1 MKALQPVSS
10 VEVSGGNPSTPAAF
24 SSLHNSHK
32 IYLKHALHVC
42 AECMDTGCL
51 ALASVATAGMLRLMT
66 VARVILY
73 AEPCCWLSQMN
84 S

>member
-1 MKALQPVSS
+1 MKALQPVSPL
-10 VEVSGGNPSTPAAF
+10 EISGGNPSTPAAF

-51 ALASVATAGMLRLMT
+51 ALASVATAGMLLLIT